1 MISTHSSKKQKL
13 FCPALCWD
21 HSSPLS
27 LYKLQLTWT
36 FLSVTFPFFVIRS
49 ILGAILTKVLRRRVG
64 TCPSSYLFSSSASFS
79 AVRPVG
85 KWRVTTINWRKQS
98 SKIMIIYSLVILC
111 YWSSVRSNY
120 LAILTEQAWS
130 KRDLLLWP
138 QRELFIAGPMQEIPS
153 GWYGPILPHCG
164 SQLLV
169 KHRISLI
176 LPVSNSAIIYT
187 CKIIISEHYFCIL
200 STTYTTRYLCLQGWE
215 IFQWVK
221 LKGTAN
227 KLPNLKKST
236 YWEWMLHINRK
247 QKLANIHT
255 WTFS

>member
-1 MISTHSSKKQKL
+1 MDVYGSWFVDVNSLLTFTYQGDMISTHSSKKQKL

-21 HSSPLS
+21 HSVLLS

-36 FLSVTFPFFVIRS
+36 FLSVTFPFFIIRS

-98 SKIMIIYSLVILC
+98 SKIIIIYSLVILC
-111 YWSSVRSNY
+111 Y
-120 LAILTEQAWS
+120 LPILTEQAWS

-138 QRELFIAGPMQEIPS
+138 QRELFIAGPTQEIPS
-153 GWYGPILPHCG
+153 GWYGTILPHCG

-169 KHRISLI
+169 KHRIRHSLI
-176 LPVSNSAIIYT
+176 QP
-187 CKIIISEHYFCIL
+187 
-200 STTYTTRYLCLQGWE
+200 
-215 IFQWVK
+215 
-221 LKGTAN
+221 
-227 KLPNLKKST
+227 
-236 YWEWMLHINRK
+236 
-247 QKLANIHT
+247 
-255 WTFS
+255 

>member
-1 MISTHSSKKQKL
+1 MLGS
-13 FCPALCWD
+13 FCAIELI
-21 HSSPLS
+21 H
-27 LYKLQLTWT
+27 LYKLRVITWT
-36 FLSVTFPFFVIRS
+36 FLSVTFPFFIIRS
-49 ILGAILTKVLRRRVG
+49 ILGAILSKVLRRRVG

-98 SKIMIIYSLVILC
+98 RKIMIICSLVILC

-138 QRELFIAGPMQEIPS
+138 QRELFIAGPVQEIPS
-153 GWYGPILPHCG
+153 GWYGPILPHYG

-187 CKIIISEHYFCIL
+187 CKTIISEDYFCIL

-227 KLPNLKKST
+227 KLPNL
-236 YWEWMLHINRK
+236 WMLHINRK